1 MRGAGFGLSLTLLL
15 LITAGAASAIAGE
28 VAPTRNVPEIAT
40 LRVVGVVPHPLTLQL
55 YDLEKLPARTVTAK
69 DASGVKVKYRGVTLW
84 SILNRAGVPRR
95 ERIRGAMMLDYVVV
109 DALDGYRV
117 VFSLA
122 ELDPKL
128 SKLVVLLAYK
138 RNGQAIPPPEGPFRI
153 VIPSEKY
160 NARWVRE
167 VTVLD
172 VRKAR

>member
-1 MRGAGFGLSLTLLL
+1 MGL
-15 LITAGAASAIAGE
+15 LIALLMLLAAVAVHAGE
-28 VAPTRNVPEIAT
+28 IAPTINQPEIPT
-40 LRVVGVVPHPLTLQL
+40 LRVIGAVPHPLTLQL
-55 YDLEKLPARTVTAK
+55 YDLEKLPALTVTAR
-69 DASGVKVKYRGVTLW
+69 DAQGGKVRFRGVTLW

-95 ERIRGAMMLDYVVV
+95 ERRRGAMMLDYVIV

-128 SKLVVLLAYK
+128 SKLEMLLAYQ
-138 RNGQAIPPPEGPFRI
+138 RNGHPIPPPEGPFRI

-167 VTVLD
+167 VTALD
-172 VRKAR
+172 VRQAQ